1 MKLVELL
8 KQWRASAKLE
18 DRAAIW
24 HEMLS
29 LYTDQVFSIG
39 IVNATLQP
47 VVTSAKLAQHARDRP
62 LRLRSDLLSRRL
74 HAGHVLARRR
84 PDDAALHP
92 LAHRRDGADPADHL
106 GAGLHHHRAAARRLF
121 RKLHRRAR
129 AAGEGVDQEQI
140 DILRKQYGFDQPPV
154 LRYFHWVGGMLHGDF
169 GYSFEYQLPV
179 SDVVGDR
186 LWLTVLVS
194 FVTIIF
200 TWLIAFPIGMYSA
213 THQYSWGDYG
223 LTFLGLLGIAIPNF
237 MLALILMYFAN
248 IWFGTSI
255 GHLMDPK
262 YLNEPMSWA
271 KAKSI
276 LEHLWIPV
284 IIVGTAGT
292 AGMIRRLRAN
302 LLDELQ
308 KQYVMTARAKG
319 LHPFKTL
326 VKYPLRMALNFFIS
340 DIGSILPA
348 IISGAEITAIV
359 LSLETTGPMLIKALQ
374 SQDMYLAGSF
384 LMFLAFLTVIGVLIS
399 DLALALLDPR
409 IRLQGGS
416 TK

>member
-1 MKLVELL
+1 MLRYILWRVTVMIPTLLIISALVFTIIELPPGDYFESYIADL
-8 KQWRASAKLE
+8 AAQGEDVDLAEIEQLRAE
-18 DRAAIW
+18 
-24 HEMLS
+24 
-29 LYTDQVFSIG
+29 
-39 IVNATLQP
+39 
-47 VVTSAKLAQHARDRP
+47 
-62 LRLRSDLLSRRL
+62 
-74 HAGHVLARRR
+74 
-84 PDDAALHP
+84 
-92 LAHRRDGADPADHL
+92 
-106 GAGLHHHRAAARRLF
+106 
-121 RKLHRRAR
+121 
-129 AAGEGVDQEQI
+129 
-140 DILRKQYGFDQPPV
+140 YGFDKPPV
-154 LRYFHWVGGMLHGDF
+154 VRYFYWVADMLKGDF

-179 SDVVGDR
+179 SEVVGDR
-186 LWLTVLVS
+186 LWLTMLVS
-194 FVTIIF
+194 FFTIIF
-200 TWLIAFPIGMYSA
+200 TWIIAFPIGIYSA

-237 MLALILMYFAN
+237 LFALILMYFAN

-255 GHLMDPK
+255 GHLMDEQF
-262 YLNEPMSWA
+262 LNADMSWA

-276 LEHLWIPV
+276 MEHLWIPV

-292 AGMIRRLRAN
+292 ASMIRKLRAN

-308 KQYVMTARAKG
+308 KQYVVTARAKG
-319 LHPFKTL
+319 LAPFKTL
-326 VKYPLRMALNFFIS
+326 MKYPLRMSLNFFIS

-399 DLALALLDPR
+399 DIALAILDPR
-409 IRLQGGS
+409 VRLQGGS

>member
-1 MKLVELL
+1 MVPTLLIISILVFAIIELPPGDYFESYIAEI
-8 KQWRASAKLE
+8 K
-18 DRAAIW
+18 
-24 HEMLS
+24 
-29 LYTDQVFSIG
+29 
-39 IVNATLQP
+39 
-47 VVTSAKLAQHARDRP
+47 AQ
-62 LRLRSDLLSRRL
+62 
-74 HAGHVLARRR
+74 
-84 PDDAALHP
+84 
-92 LAHRRDGADPADHL
+92 
-106 GAGLHHHRAAARRLF
+106 
-121 RKLHRRAR
+121 
-129 AAGEGVDQEQI
+129 GEGVNLEQI
-140 DILRKQYGFDQPPV
+140 EALRAEYGFDQP
-154 LRYFHWVGGMLHGDF
+154 LIYRYLYWVTGMLQGDF

-179 SDVVGDR
+179 SEIVGDR

-194 FVTIIF
+194 FVTIVF
-200 TWLIAFPIGMYSA
+200 TWIIAFPIGMYSA
-213 THQYSWGDYG
+213 THQYSFGDYG
-223 LTFLGLLGIAIPNF
+223 LTFAGLIGLAIPNF

-248 IWFGTSI
+248 IWFGTSL
-255 GHLMDPK
+255 GHLMDQK
-262 YLNEPMSWA
+262 YLAEPMSWE

-302 LLDELQ
+302 LLDELR
-308 KQYVMTARAKG
+308 KPYVTTARTKG
-319 LHPFKTL
+319 MKPVRLL

-384 LMFLAFLTVIGVLIS
+384 LMFLAILTVIGVLIS

-409 IRLQGGS
+409 IRIMGGS